1 MLPLE
6 AERVVGGT
14 KDSSIEGINE
24 LYDTFIEEPVSDGG
38 VLLDCFVASRTGV
51 NIVRTD
57 EACKFR
63 PLEVCCTHG
72 E

>member
-14 KDSSIEGINE
+14 KDSSVEGINE
-24 LYDTFIEEPVSDGG
+24 LYDKFIAEPVSDGR
-38 VLLDCFVASRTGV
+38 VLLDCFVAGRAGV
-51 NIVRTD
+51 SIVRTD
-57 EACKFR
+57 EAWKFW